1 MMANNVKTVANGLI
15 KEYQDPIQAAADEA
29 ALQSTSL
36 FLSKIFDESVF
47 GKYFAV
53 FSAGIFIAKTNENV
67 KNDMDAVD
75 LAYMVDCL
83 VKVEQIAMKE
93 MSRSYSKLLGNNIT
107 GDFTQTDLERLRNCT
122 MLSLRTNLRNRAF
135 IYYLNLRLHQFT
147 TF

>member
-1 MMANNVKTVANGLI
+1 MANNVKTVANGLI

-36 FLSKIFDESVF
+36 FYQRYLMNQFWKVFCCIFGGDI
-47 GKYFAV
+47 YC
-53 FSAGIFIAKTNENV
+53 KTNENV

>member
-53 FSAGIFIAKTNENV
+53 FSAGISIAKTNENV

-75 LAYMVDCL
+75 LA
-83 VKVEQIAMKE
+83 
-93 MSRSYSKLLGNNIT
+93 
-107 GDFTQTDLERLRNCT
+107 
-122 MLSLRTNLRNRAF
+122 
-135 IYYLNLRLHQFT
+135 
-147 TF
+147 